1 MAAVDSRIYLAS
13 RSPRRRDLLAQIGVR
28 FDVMLFRADPRAD
41 VEVDEQTLLNEKPEE
56 YVVRVARA
64 KAAFAARLLESR
76 HLLPRPLLSADTTL
90 DLDGE
95 IIGKPRNEADAQNIL
110 ARLSGRGHRVLTAI
124 AITDQVRLEHRLNI
138 SEVHFRKLDADE
150 IRRYV
155 LSGEAMDKAGAY
167 AIQGRAGAFV
177 EEIRGSH
184 SGIVGLP
191 LCDTVLLLKQFG
203 ITV

>member
-1 MAAVDSRIYLAS
+1 MAAIDSRIYLAS

-28 FDVMLFRADPRAD
+28 FDVLQFRADPRSD
-41 VEVDEQTLLNEKPEE
+41 SEVDEAPLPDERAED

-64 KAAFAARLLESR
+64 KAAFAGRLLSTR
-76 HLLPRPLLSADTTL
+76 HLLARPILSADTTL

-95 IIGKPRNEADAQNIL
+95 IIGKPRNESDAQQIL
-110 ARLSGRGHRVLTAI
+110 ARLSGRRHRVLTAV
-124 AITDQVRLEHRLNI
+124 AVTDQTRIEHRLSI
-138 SEVHFRKLDADE
+138 SDVSFRTLDAEE

-155 LSGEAMDKAGAY
+155 LSGEASGKAGAY
-167 AIQGRAGAFV
+167 GIQGRAAAFI

-191 LCDTVLLLKQFG
+191 LCDTALLLRKFG
-203 ITV
+203 ILV